1 MTEFNV
7 GQLYFLLPEI
17 ILVTFV
23 LIAQILVMFK
33 IINSKTMIVVTLF
46 GLGIIIYFSI
56 TYFMQYEEEIFDSS
70 YKVTSNFSLIK
81 CILWIAL
88 FLILITYS
96 IYCTI
101 CKKKVYSEYVLLAS
115 MATIGSS
122 IAISAQHAILLFVAL
137 ELQSIA
143 AYILIGMYRNN
154 ITTAE
159 ANLQYFIL
167 SSFITCLFLLGWSLI
182 YGFSGI
188 LQYDLLK
195 VNIFRDKN
203 ISLAISTGFI
213 LIIFAVLFKIGAAP
227 FHLWLLNI
235 YQETSIITLIFLTF
249 IPKAGYLIVLSNLL
263 FLSEDIFY
271 ITDIVRYVAIFSMI
285 VGAIGGLR

>member
-1 MTEFNV
+1 
-7 GQLYFLLPEI
+7 
-17 ILVTFV
+17 
-23 LIAQILVMFK
+23 
-33 IINSKTMIVVTLF
+33 
-46 GLGIIIYFSI
+46 
-56 TYFMQYEEEIFDSS
+56 
-70 YKVTSNFSLIK
+70 
-81 CILWIAL
+81 
-88 FLILITYS
+88 
-96 IYCTI
+96 
-101 CKKKVYSEYVLLAS
+101 
-115 MATIGSS
+115 
-122 IAISAQHAILLFVAL
+122 
-137 ELQSIA
+137 
-143 AYILIGMYRNN
+143 MYRNN